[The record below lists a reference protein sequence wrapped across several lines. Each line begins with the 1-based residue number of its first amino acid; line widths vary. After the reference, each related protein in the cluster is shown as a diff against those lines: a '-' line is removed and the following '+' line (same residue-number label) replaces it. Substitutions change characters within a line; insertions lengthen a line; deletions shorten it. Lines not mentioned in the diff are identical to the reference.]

1 MKEPRAV
8 KKQERSALV
17 RPVEEKVER
26 LLKENQVEDLTKIA
40 AIWAIMLDLDEPI
53 LPSLAA
59 AMMSVAD
66 IVRATTL
73 VDSTEHW
80 QNAAVSAIIAIQADA
95 AAFSLAGQPAQ
106 TQVEAVEPAAKVVG
120 FSASTSD

>member
-17 RPVEEKVER
+17 RPVEEKVEK
-26 LLKENQVEDLTKIA
+26 LLRENQVEDLSKIA
-40 AIWAIMLDLDEPI
+40 AVWAIMLDLDEPI

-95 AAFSLAGQPAQ
+95 AAFSLVGQPAQ
-106 TQVEAVEPAAKVVG
+106 AQIEAVEPAAKVVG
-120 FSASTSD
+120 FSASVSD

>member
-17 RPVEEKVER
+17 RPVEEKVEK
-26 LLKENQVEDLTKIA
+26 LLKENQVEDLSKIA
-40 AIWAIMLDLDEPI
+40 AVWAIMLDLDEPI

-95 AAFSLAGQPAQ
+95 AAFSSVGQPAQ
-106 TQVEAVEPAAKVVG
+106 AQIEAVEPAAKVVG
-120 FSASTSD
+120 FSASVSD